1 MSGYH
6 ARPARNHAGEYPKV
20 SPLPRFRPTA
30 ITPTPQQTA
39 IQTARERLVL
49 VEANAGAAKTTTLAL
64 RIGEALAHGLPPEG
78 ILALAFTTEA
88 RDVLRQRLL
97 ELGVAPVL
105 AERVRVNTFEELAES
120 VLLAA
125 EGMPTPRL
133 NTAAQLRLPVLRAIE
148 ATSARYAGRYA
159 VLDIAT
165 HSLAISQFIDAQLQ
179 AKARLLLEREW
190 ECEWEDGSEEEIAEQ
205 AGLPLTQWLTLR
217 VFEQQRRGAL
227 DEPAWRGPF
236 DATYDLA
243 RYLDERPETADY
255 LPAVRLLLCDE
266 LHDMNEAAFRLLTA
280 LLLRGQAYFVGAG
293 DKDQVIHAT
302 LGANAAFLRER
313 FEQRFGQVLR
323 LPLSASYRHGAYL
336 ALASGKFKRK
346 TADSGIARDTR
357 IVCRDY
363 ADAAPEQAWD
373 DCARQVVAAIR
384 QWQKEQGPQAGSSA
398 ILIRDSHQSIAIEN
412 ALLEADLPY
421 RCQGVTPYLQRPEIL
436 FMRGML
442 AIALNNLGNV
452 PQASVRGAIVE
463 ALVTFAGVDLSNTY
477 FLEGQDR
484 LDHAKALEKTKKTIA
499 EDPSV
504 LVDFFTGQ
512 FKPGLSPEVDRCLAT
527 IAWLRQ
533 QPADSAAATVL
544 QEVWQRMALDNRI
557 RQLYV
562 HPQQVAVV
570 DSSLRGF
577 LALAAHRQADLGGF
591 ASQLG
596 ASEAQLGKRRSK
608 APAILIERIE
618 NAKGQ
623 EFAHVIL
630 PFLEAGEFPRRDTPL
645 ADEENLFYV
654 GITRTRDC
662 LTLLRPATPQRH
674 SPFIARLGLGATLAA
689 KADTATTRLSPP
701 ATTAPAQPAVRI
713 DLSVPY
719 ADKDQAK
726 ALGALWD
733 PVRRTW
739 YINPG
744 TDPRPFA
751 AWRRN

>member
-20 SPLPRFRPTA
+20 TALPRFRPTA

-39 IQTARERLVL
+39 IQQAHERLVL
-49 VEANAGAAKTTTLAL
+49 IEANAGAAKTTTLGL
-64 RIGEALAHGLPPEG
+64 RIGEALAHGLPPEE
-78 ILALAFTTEA
+78 ILALAFTAEA

-97 ELGVAPVL
+97 ELGIAPAL
-105 AERVRVNTFEELAES
+105 AERVRVTTFEELAEA

-125 EGMPTPRL
+125 EGVPTPRL
-133 NTAAQLRLPVLRAIE
+133 TTPAQLRPKVEQAIRD
-148 ATSARYAGRYA
+148 TSSRYADRYDR
-159 VLDIAT
+159 LEIAT
-165 HSLAISQFIDAQLQ
+165 HSLAVSQFLDAQLN
-179 AKARLLLEREW
+179 AKARLLAERD
-190 ECEWEDGSEEEIAEQ
+190 WEDASEEEIAEQ
-205 AGLPLTQWLTLR
+205 AGLPLTQWLTLK
-217 VFEQQRRGAL
+217 VYEHQRQGAL

-243 RYLDERPETADY
+243 RYLDSRPETHRF
-255 LPAVRLLLCDE
+255 LPLSRLLLCDE
-266 LHDMNEAAFRLLTA
+266 LHDMNEAAFRLLRA
-280 LLLRGQAYFVGAG
+280 LLERGQTYFVGAG

-302 LGANAAFLRER
+302 LGADAAFLRDR
-313 FEQRFGQVLR
+313 FEQQFGRVKR

-336 ALASGKFKRK
+336 ALASGKFKHK
-346 TADSGIARDTR
+346 PADSGIDRATP

-363 ADAAPEQAWD
+363 RDGDWD
-373 DCARQVVAAIR
+373 DCAQQVVAAIR
-384 QWQKEQGPQAGSSA
+384 QWQKEGGSPAGSSA

-412 ALLEADLPY
+412 ALLAADLPY

-442 AIALNNLGNV
+442 AIALNNLGSV
-452 PQASVRGAIVE
+452 PQAGVRGAIVE

-499 EDPSV
+499 EDPTV

-512 FKPGLSPEVDRCLAT
+512 FKPGLSPEVDRSLDT

-533 QPADSAAATVL
+533 QPATSPAAPVL
-544 QEVWQRMALDNRI
+544 AEVWQRMALDTRL

-562 HPQQVAVV
+562 HPQLAAVV

-577 LALAAHRQADLGGF
+577 ISLAASRQLDLGSF

-596 ASEAQLGKRRSK
+596 AGEAQLGKRRSK
-608 APAILIERIE
+608 APAIIIERIE

-623 EFAHVIL
+623 EFAHVLL

-654 GITRTRDC
+654 GITRTRDR

-689 KADTATTRLSPP
+689 KADSAAARLAPPPTA
-701 ATTAPAQPAVRI
+701 APAPARI
-713 DLSVPY
+713 DLNVPY

-739 YINPG
+739 YLNPG
-744 TDPRPFA
+744 VDPRPFA

>member
-1 MSGYH
+1 MST
-6 ARPARNHAGEYPKV
+6 P
-20 SPLPRFRPTA
+20 PRFRPTA

-39 IQTARERLVL
+39 IQTAHDRLVL

-97 ELGVAPVL
+97 ELGVAPAL
-105 AERVRVNTFEELAES
+105 AERVRVQTFEELAES
-120 VLLAA
+120 VLRAA

-133 NTAAQLRLPVLRAIE
+133 TSAAELRPHVLRAIE
-148 ATSARYAGRYA
+148 ATSERYAGQYA
-159 VLDIAT
+159 ALEIAT

-179 AKARLLLEREW
+179 AKARMLAERD
-190 ECEWEDGSEEEIAEQ
+190 WEDSGDEEIAEQ

-217 VFEQQRRGAL
+217 QYELQRRGML

-243 RYLDERPETADY
+243 RYLDDRPETADY

-302 LGANAAFLRER
+302 LGADAAFLRDR
-313 FEQRFGQVLR
+313 FEQRFGQVQR
-323 LPLSASYRHGAYL
+323 LPLSASYRHGPYL

-346 TADSGIARDTR
+346 TADSGISRDTR

-363 ADAAPEQAWD
+363 QDSDPEQSWD
-373 DCARQVVAAIR
+373 DGARQVVAAIR
-384 QWQKEQGPQAGSSA
+384 HWQKDQGPQAGTSA

-442 AIALNNLGNV
+442 AIALNNLGSV
-452 PQASVRGAIVE
+452 PQAGVRGAIVE

-499 EDPSV
+499 DDPTV

-570 DSSLRGF
+570 ASSLHAF
-577 LALAAHRQADLGGF
+577 TTLAARQQADLGSF

-596 ASEAQLGKRRSK
+596 ASEARLGKRRSK
-608 APAILIERIE
+608 LPTILIERIE

-623 EFAHVIL
+623 EFDHVIL

-674 SPFIARLGLGATLAA
+674 SPFIARLGLGAGLSA
-689 KADTATTRLSPP
+689 KADTATARLPAAAEAPPP
-701 ATTAPAQPAVRI
+701 ARI
-713 DLSVPY
+713 DLNVPY

-739 YINPG
+739 YLNPG
-744 TDPRPFA
+744 VDPRPFA
-751 AWRRN
+751 QWRRN